1 MFTITGGSIS
11 KITIPLVKPFVTS
24 FGSIAEREIV
34 LVSLETN
41 EGAVGWGEA
50 PVLSLPVYGAE
61 IPESAIAVISRVIF
75 PRVRDVSFAHPEELD
90 TALGFIRGNEFAKS
104 AVIMA
109 AYDLYGQ
116 LVKKRVVDLIGGT
129 KSEVRNS
136 ATISIHERPADA
148 VGEARGYYDAGIRFL
163 KLKIK
168 PGFDYEH
175 ARAIRESFPDAKL
188 MLDANASYLFS
199 PETLAVFKKC
209 DELGLYCIEQPLRAR
224 ELVAHA
230 KLQGELKAPLALD
243 ESVESF
249 SDAEQAIELKSFK
262 LVNIK
267 IARVGGLTQAL
278 AINKLCAAHG
288 ISAWVGGMLE
298 SPVGLYANL
307 ALASVPNFDYPVDF
321 LDVFTYLRE
330 YEKFFTRAPFE
341 IHGGTV
347 AISLSGYGLG
357 LEFDWDYCRRHM
369 SGYISFT

>member
-34 LVSLETN
+34 LVSLETK
-41 EGAVGWGEA
+41 EGAIGWGEA

-61 IPESAIAVISRVIF
+61 IPESAIAVIARVIF
-75 PRVRDVSFAHPEELD
+75 PRVRGVSFAHPEELD

-116 LVKKRVVDLIGGT
+116 LGKKRLVDLIGGT
-129 KSEVRNS
+129 RNEVQNS
-136 ATISIHERPADA
+136 ATISIHERPEDA
-148 VGEARGYYDAGIRFL
+148 IEEARGYYDAGIRFL

-175 ARAIRESFPDAKL
+175 ARAIRESFPEAKL
-188 MLDANASYLFS
+188 MLDANASYAFS
-199 PETLAVFKKC
+199 PDAIAILKKC
-209 DELGLYCIEQPLRAR
+209 DALGLYCLEQPFRAR
-224 ELVAHA
+224 ELLAHA
-230 KLQGELKAPLALD
+230 KLQREIKAPLALD
-243 ESVESF
+243 ESVESYA
-249 SDAEQAIELKSFK
+249 DAEQVIELGSAK
-262 LVNIK
+262 LVNVK
-267 IARVGGLTQAL
+267 IARVGGLVQAL

-288 ISAWVGGMLE
+288 VPAWVGGMLE

-307 ALASVPNFDYPVDF
+307 ALASVPNFDYPIDF
-321 LDVFTYLRE
+321 LDTFTYLRE
-330 YEKFFTRAPFE
+330 YASFFTRVPFE
-341 IHGGTV
+341 IRGGTV

-357 LEFDWDYCRRHM
+357 LELDWERCRSH
-369 SGYISFT
+369 ISERIPLA

>member
-11 KITIPLVKPFVTS
+11 TIKIPLVKPFVTS

-34 LVSLETN
+34 LVSLETK
-41 EGAVGWGEA
+41 EGVVGWGEA

-61 IPESAIAVISRVIF
+61 IPESAIAVIARVIF
-75 PRVRDVSFAHPEELD
+75 PRVRGFSFAHPDELD
-90 TALGFIRGNEFAKS
+90 AVLGFIRGNEFAKS

-129 KSEVRNS
+129 REELQNS
-136 ATISIHERPADA
+136 ATISIHERPKDA
-148 VGEARGYYDAGIRFL
+148 VEEARGYYGAGIRFL

-175 ARAIRESFPDAKL
+175 AKAIREEFPDAKL
-188 MLDANASYLFS
+188 MLDANASYMLS
-199 PETLAVFKKC
+199 PETLAMFKRC
-209 DELGLYCIEQPLRAR
+209 DALGLYCIEQPLQPYD
-224 ELVAHA
+224 LIDHA
-230 KLQGELKAPLALD
+230 KLQRELTTPLALD
-243 ESVESF
+243 ESVESLY
-249 SDAEQAIELKSFK
+249 DTEKAIELKSAK

-267 IARVGGLTQAL
+267 IARVGGLVQAL
-278 AINKLCAAHG
+278 GINKLCAAHG
-288 ISAWVGGMLE
+288 VPAWVGGMLE

-321 LDVFTYLRE
+321 LDTFTYLRE
-330 YEKFFTRAPFE
+330 YEKFFTRIPFE
-341 IHGGTV
+341 IRGGTV

-357 LEFDWDYCRRHM
+357 LELDWERCRSH
-369 SGYISFT
+369 ISERIPLA